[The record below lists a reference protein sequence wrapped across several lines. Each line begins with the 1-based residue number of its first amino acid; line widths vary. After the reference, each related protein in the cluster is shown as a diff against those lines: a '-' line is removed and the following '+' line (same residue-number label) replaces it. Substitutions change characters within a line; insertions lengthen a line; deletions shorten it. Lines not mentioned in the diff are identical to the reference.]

1 MTQNQQPIQS
11 TIFDYIRDQ
20 ESLYKMP
27 VPLNEKW
34 EWGMRSHILT
44 TILYTNS
51 QVWNGKT
58 EFTPVMNITRPI
70 LNLQH
75 RTEEIEV
82 KDVQIYVDVPDKYH
96 LSFLVRKYHDD
107 VFTVEN
113 NIDDFFNELNV
124 SRIDMGAGLCKQLNK
139 ACPEVV
145 RLESIAFC
153 DQTDILSGPLGL
165 EHYYAPDQLLAMEKF
180 GWGDPKNGATASLK
194 DVILLSRNE
203 KADNIKNSN
212 VQKTPGKYTKVY
224 EVHGMLPKKFFNPD
238 DASGDYE
245 NRLAIVCF
253 YQKPNNT
260 GEGGIILYTA
270 LEPVSPFKLIKR
282 TGAASIFGRAL
293 DFGGAEELFEA
304 QIWTNYSVIRQQGLL
319 DATSKVILQSDDPT
333 VTQKQKVRDLENL
346 SVIEYTA
353 GTKGIS
359 QVDTVPRSMVLF
371 DNAIAQWNL
380 HAKDMG
386 AAQDPIQGKQSL
398 SGTPFSSV
406 QNQVQQSQAL
416 HDYRRGIYARFLED
430 VYRDW
435 IIPHI
440 QKKICEGTKFLSE
453 LSLSDLQYISDA
465 LVTNQTNA
473 FVKDRILKGVIPTD
487 QEIQQFQQQAQ
498 TAFQKKGNRH
508 FIEILKG
515 EFKDVD
521 LGVKVNIAN
530 KSKDL
535 SGMVD
540 KLTNV
545 FRTIIASPYILQS
558 KPISDLLNKII
569 EAAGLDPIDLSNFK
583 LPRVP
588 AMRMT
593 QTVAFKDMPP
603 DAQKAFLEMAGY
615 ETDQT
620 PDAAP
625 AVSGLGNQQP

>member
-1 MTQNQQPIQS
+1 MPNQQPIES
-11 TIFDYIRDQ
+11 NIFDYVKHQ
-20 ESLYKMP
+20 EALYKMP

-34 EWGMRSHILT
+34 NWSMRDHILT

-51 QVWNGKT
+51 QLWNGRN

-153 DQTDILSGPLGL
+153 DQTDILSGPLAI
-165 EHYYAPDQLLAMEKF
+165 EHYYSPDQLLEMGKF

-194 DVILLSRNE
+194 DVIRLSRNE
-203 KADNIKNSN
+203 KTDNIKNSN

-224 EVHGMLPKKFFNPD
+224 EIHGNLPKKFTNPED
-238 DASGDYE
+238 DSGDYE
-245 NRLAIVCF
+245 NRLFIVCF
-253 YQKPNNT
+253 YQKSDNQ
-260 GEGGIILYTA
+260 GEGGIVLYTA
-270 LEPVSPFKLIKR
+270 PETISPFKLIKR
-282 TGAASIFGRAL
+282 TGAAGIYGRAL

-304 QIWTNYSVIRQQGLL
+304 QVWTNYAVIRQQGLL

-333 VTQKQKVRDLENL
+333 ITTKQKVRDMENL
-346 SVIEYTA
+346 AVVDYAPGS
-353 GTKGIS
+353 KGLS

-371 DNAIAQWNL
+371 DQYIAQWNL

-386 AAQDPIQGKQSL
+386 AAQDPIQGKNSL
-398 SGTPFSSV
+398 SGTPFESV
-406 QNQVQQSQAL
+406 KNQVAQSQAL

-440 QKKICEGTKFLSE
+440 QKKIVSGTKFLSE
-453 LSLSDLQYISDA
+453 LSLPDLQFVADA
-465 LVTNQTNA
+465 LVTNQTND
-473 FVKDRILKGVIPTD
+473 FIKDRILKGIIPTD
-487 QEIQQFQQQAQ
+487 QEIDQFKQNAQ

-515 EFKDVD
+515 EFKDID

-545 FRTIIASPYILQS
+545 FRTIIASPYILQAPAVAS
-558 KPISDLLNKII
+558 LFNKII

-603 DAQKAFLEMAGY
+603 DAQKAMLEMAGY
-615 ETDQT
+615 EQETGPT
-620 PDAAP
+620 NAAP
-625 AVSGLGNQQP
+625 AVSGLGAQQP